1 MVLELKRRSNSPVSS
16 RDGVDFCFLSLW
28 EKMGAR
34 AFLTALGL
42 LAVIAMASCASPTP
56 TPSPEPVDPREELQ
70 RTVERL
76 LELQSGSFDLEHI
89 EGSTSILPGILMHR
103 AYGRAVVPDKFD
115 VTVEAELLFPR
126 SYLEIGMISI
136 EGTAYMTN
144 VLNGE
149 WGEVSPE
156 SLPINLSNFGEI
168 LARIVDQVQTPELLG
183 EDSLDGVDVY
193 RIGGAIL
200 SEDLREL
207 VPSAATGYS
216 VALEITT
223 DRATGSLRRALIT
236 GQVVATDLP
245 EAQRLLTLDDLNQT
259 VTIEPPDL

>member
-1 MVLELKRRSNSPVSS
+1 MVLELKRRSNGPVSPWG
-16 RDGVDFCFLSLW
+16 RVVFCSLSLW
-28 EKMGAR
+28 KGAR
-34 AFLTALGL
+34 VRACLAALGL
-42 LAVIAMASCASPTP
+42 LALIAMVSCASPTP
-56 TPSPEPVDPREELQ
+56 TPIPEPVDPREELQ

-76 LELQSGSFDLEHI
+76 LELQSGAFELEHI

-103 AYGRAVVPDKFD
+103 AYGEAVVPNKFD

-136 EGTAYMTN
+136 DGTAYMTN

-149 WGEVSPE
+149 WGEVSLE

-183 EDSLDGVDVY
+183 EDSVDGVEVY

-200 SEDLREL
+200 SEDLKEL
-207 VPSAATGYS
+207 VPSAATGYP

-223 DRATGSLRRALIT
+223 DRASGDLRQALIT
-236 GQVVATDLP
+236 GRVVATDVP
-245 EAQRLLTLDDLNQT
+245 EAERRLTLDHLNQT
-259 VTIEPPDL
+259 VTIEPPEL